1 VTAPA
6 RRCGTRVSLP
16 SSYPDGMLPSLRD
29 QRGKPAA
36 PLRLLAVLVVIG
48 MLVLAAPVLVPL
60 LRWAAGLVF

>member
-1 VTAPA
+1 
-6 RRCGTRVSLP
+6 
-16 SSYPDGMLPSLRD
+16 MLPSLRD

-60 LRWAAGLVF
+60 LRWAAGLVL